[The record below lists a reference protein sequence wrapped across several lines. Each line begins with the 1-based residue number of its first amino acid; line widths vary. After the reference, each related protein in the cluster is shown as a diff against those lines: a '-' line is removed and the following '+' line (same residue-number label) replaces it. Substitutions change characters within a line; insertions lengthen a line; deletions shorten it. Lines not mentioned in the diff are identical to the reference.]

1 MYRLFLYDRR
11 QLGSDNQ
18 SEWSA
23 RPRHKGYNRSCTL
36 RQSLRQFDLRYLPQ
50 PNPNFRPK
58 SHNHS
63 RPLVTLISTNHPPHR
78 GAYRATKRVTD
89 FAGHLPLARSGRIV
103 HYSPLCLQIE
113 WTDPYKRQRVW
124 GIRLPRPLSGCTTGR
139 IALIL
144 QTAEKF
150 MLPDMYQCLLY
161 NVFRG
166 IGYGKFCYMQ

>member
-1 MYRLFLYDRR
+1 MKESLSGEIRADNRQSHRLYKWTLHLREKQRYCIFSEVFLYRLFLYDRR

-58 SHNHS
+58 SHNQS

-78 GAYRATKRVTD
+78 GAYRATKQVTNFD
-89 FAGHLPLARSGRIV
+89 TCPKRLNSTLLPTLLA
-103 HYSPLCLQIE
+103 
-113 WTDPYKRQRVW
+113 D
-124 GIRLPRPLSGCTTGR
+124 
-139 IALIL
+139 
-144 QTAEKF
+144 
-150 MLPDMYQCLLY
+150 
-161 NVFRG
+161 
-166 IGYGKFCYMQ
+166 